1 VLARHRPTLT
11 RVRRRF
17 EALRSRRSVQYGQ
30 AEGEEVDLQA
40 FVAAYGDRKARLPRA
55 DRLYVAYRPA
65 RRDFALLLLT
75 DVSGSTEAWC
85 GGTHRII
92 DLEKEAL
99 VVVATALQAL
109 RVRFA
114 IQSFSGYGPR
124 EVRVGE
130 LKRFEEPFD
139 REAAHRIAALEP
151 DEFTRVG
158 AALRHATATLRREPA
173 HRRLL
178 LLLSDGKPND
188 CDRYEGRY
196 GFEDARQALAEARL
210 QGVAPFC
217 VTVDHHASQH
227 LAALF
232 GPGNYS
238 VVSTPQQLA
247 SALLEWVRSVTVA
260 LG

>member
-1 VLARHRPTLT
+1 MAHASIAW
-11 RVRRRF
+11 RRC
-17 EALRSRRSVQYGQ
+17 SRQH
-30 AEGEEVDLQA
+30 
-40 FVAAYGDRKARLPRA
+40 
-55 DRLYVAYRPA
+55 
-65 RRDFALLLLT
+65 
-75 DVSGSTEAWC
+75 GS
-85 GGTHRII
+85 
-92 DLEKEAL
+92 
-99 VVVATALQAL
+99 
-109 RVRFA
+109 
-114 IQSFSGYGPR
+114 
-124 EVRVGE
+124 
-130 LKRFEEPFD
+130 
-139 REAAHRIAALEP
+139 
-151 DEFTRVG
+151 G
-158 AALRHATATLRREPA
+158 AAACTPTRGPNRA
-173 HRRLL
+173 HRRLI

-238 VVSTPQQLA
+238 VASTPQQLA